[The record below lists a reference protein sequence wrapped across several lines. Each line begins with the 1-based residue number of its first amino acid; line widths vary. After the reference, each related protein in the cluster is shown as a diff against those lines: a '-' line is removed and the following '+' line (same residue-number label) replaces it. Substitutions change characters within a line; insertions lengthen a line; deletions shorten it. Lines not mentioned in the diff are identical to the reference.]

1 MSEDTK
7 PDQTDSRNQ
16 PPTPP
21 AGVAGPAPAAGDA
34 QPQVTGAEQPAS
46 GAAPQPAAQPQ
57 APAQPQQPA
66 AAPQQPAAQ
75 PQQPAT
81 GADGNGNGNGS
92 RNPFQLPD
100 DQMPFIPNPNYKGD
114 KPAQMSGAMKALW
127 IVLGMMIGIFSLLV
141 AVISFLG
148 SDVRTR
154 SLRSQALKYS
164 CIGVILGALL
174 DMIVLGVMGVDL
186 SSVTS
191 LGTGATTGGSSSTG
205 SAF

>member
-7 PDQTDSRNQ
+7 PDQSDTRNQ

-21 AGVAGPAPAAGDA
+21 AGVAGPTPAADGA
-34 QPQVTGAEQPAS
+34 QPQAP
-46 GAAPQPAAQPQ
+46 GAAPQGAAPQ

-66 AAPQQPAAQ
+66 AAPQQAPVQ

-81 GADGNGNGNGS
+81 GGNGNGS

-174 DMIVLGVMGVDL
+174 DMVVLGVMGVDL
-186 SSVTS
+186 SSVAS
-191 LGTGATTGGSSSTG
+191 LGTGAATGGSSSTG

>member
-7 PDQTDSRNQ
+7 PDQSDTRNQ

-21 AGVAGPAPAAGDA
+21 AGVAGQTPAADGA
-34 QPQVTGAEQPAS
+34 QPQAP
-46 GAAPQPAAQPQ
+46 GAAPQGAAPQ

-66 AAPQQPAAQ
+66 AAPQQAPVQ

-81 GADGNGNGNGS
+81 GGNGNGS

-141 AVISFLG
+141 AIISFLG

-174 DMIVLGVMGVDL
+174 DMVVLGVMGVDL
-186 SSVTS
+186 SSVAS
-191 LGTGATTGGSSSTG
+191 LGTGAATGGSSSTG

>member
-1 MSEDTK
+1 MHTMSEDTK
-7 PDQTDSRNQ
+7 PDQFDTRNQ

-21 AGVAGPAPAAGDA
+21 AGVAGQTPAADGA
-34 QPQVTGAEQPAS
+34 QPQAPGADQPAS
-46 GAAPQPAAQPQ
+46 GAAPQGAAPQ

-66 AAPQQPAAQ
+66 AAPQQTPVQ

-81 GADGNGNGNGS
+81 GADGNGS

-174 DMIVLGVMGVDL
+174 DMVVLGVMGVDL
-186 SSVTS
+186 SSVAS
-191 LGTGATTGGSSSTG
+191 LGTGAATGGSSSTG

>member
-21 AGVAGPAPAAGDA
+21 AGVVGQAPATGGTV
-34 QPQVTGAEQPAS
+34 PQAPGAEQPAS
-46 GAAPQPAAQPQ
+46 GAAPQGAAAPQSPAQPQ
-57 APAQPQQPA
+57 QPAAQPQQPA
-66 AAPQQPAAQ
+66 AAPQQPSS
-75 PQQPAT
+75 
-81 GADGNGNGNGS
+81 GAGGNGS
-92 RNPFQLPD
+92 GARNPFQLPD

-148 SDVRTR
+148 PDVRTR

-164 CIGVILGALL
+164 CIGVLLGALL
-174 DMIVLGVMGVDL
+174 DVIVLGVMGVDL
-186 SSVTS
+186 SSVAS
-191 LGTGATTGGSSSTG
+191 LGTGGATGGSSSTG

>member
-7 PDQTDSRNQ
+7 PDQFDTRNQ

-21 AGVAGPAPAAGDA
+21 AGVAGQTPAADGA
-34 QPQVTGAEQPAS
+34 QPQAPGADQPAS
-46 GAAPQPAAQPQ
+46 GAAPQGAAPQGAAPQ

-66 AAPQQPAAQ
+66 AAPQQTPVQ

-81 GADGNGNGNGS
+81 GADGNGS

-174 DMIVLGVMGVDL
+174 DMVVLGVMGVDL
-186 SSVTS
+186 SSVAS
-191 LGTGATTGGSSSTG
+191 LGTGAATGGSSSTG